1 MIKIVKGDEVELR
14 CDSCEHADRNGMC
27 LWPDNCGPKPCERR
41 NSCDHADRNGI
52 CLCDYADNGTCLW
65 PDSNSGKKPC
75 EQVDDVV
82 NKPSHYTSGTVEC
95 IDYIDGLGLGQDF
108 CAANA
113 IKYLTRYKMKGK
125 PVEDLEKAAWYVN
138 HLLEKIKEGVYSV

>member
-27 LWPDNCGPKPCERR
+27 LWPDNCGPKPCEQA
-41 NSCDHADRNGI
+41 S
-52 CLCDYADNGTCLW
+52 
-65 PDSNSGKKPC
+65 
-75 EQVDDVV
+75 DVV
-82 NKPSHYTSGTVEC
+82 NKPPHYTSGTVEC
-95 IDYIDGLGLGQDF
+95 IDYIDSLGLGQDF